1 MPVPPG
7 KRAASKCRLQLQQ
20 GAAKCAVAAATPAK
34 ETVVRVGGGVCVG
47 PDDSKCASGRGW
59 CCAPHGEAATCQTD
73 YVPVRLNLVND
84 NSCGNDA
91 DGKYMC
97 CRVYNPA
104 KPEPG
109 ASRAV
114 LGCCCHS
121 LASLS
126 LGLLLRRCAVWT
138 CLV

>member
-47 PDDSKCASGRGW
+47 PDDSQCGSSRGW
-59 CCAPHGEAATCQTD
+59 CCAPQGEPAVCRNG

-84 NSCGNDA
+84 MSCNNDPK
-91 DGKYMC
+91 GKYMC
-97 CRVYNPA
+97 CRVYNRAQPA
-104 KPEPG
+104 PG
-109 ASRAV
+109 A
-114 LGCCCHS
+114 
-121 LASLS
+121 
-126 LGLLLRRCAVWT
+126 
-138 CLV
+138 